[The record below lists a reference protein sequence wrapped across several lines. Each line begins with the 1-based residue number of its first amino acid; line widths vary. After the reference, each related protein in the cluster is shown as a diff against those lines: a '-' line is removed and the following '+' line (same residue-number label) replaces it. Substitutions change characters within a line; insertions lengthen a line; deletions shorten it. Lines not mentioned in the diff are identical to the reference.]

1 MVYVG
6 SNGLST
12 GGVTFGDYNGTTGLV
27 QTGTHTIP
35 AGTTSWACISNN
47 ADSVAHSFSVEIS
60 FFCSGQQP
68 TGVATPCC
76 PPDPSVDIR
85 LRSIQNMLEYVMDH
99 LPSSASS
106 TISVGTQHP
115 AVTGDGTLTLVAS
128 CAAVRVHV
136 TTDLS
141 TWPNHPGSP
150 NYYLSMGFITSI
162 AAGSPLKGWRLVYG
176 SQTFPIAAYADQIG
190 YTLPPGITATVTEL
204 LPG

>member
-1 MVYVG
+1 
-6 SNGLST
+6 
-12 GGVTFGDYNGTTGLV
+12 
-27 QTGTHTIP
+27 
-35 AGTTSWACISNN
+35 
-47 ADSVAHSFSVEIS
+47 
-60 FFCSGQQP
+60 
-68 TGVATPCC
+68 
-76 PPDPSVDIR
+76 
-85 LRSIQNMLEYVMDH
+85 
-99 LPSSASS
+99 
-106 TISVGTQHP
+106 
-115 AVTGDGTLTLVAS
+115 VTGDGTLTLVAS